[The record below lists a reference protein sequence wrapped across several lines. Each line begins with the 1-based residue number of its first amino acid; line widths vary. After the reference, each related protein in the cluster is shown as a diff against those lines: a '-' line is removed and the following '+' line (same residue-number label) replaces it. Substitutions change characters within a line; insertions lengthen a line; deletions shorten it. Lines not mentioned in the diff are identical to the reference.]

1 MNMVS
6 SSVVLEAK
14 NKIEQVQHEISDNGQ
29 FQQSIATINE
39 IIGTLASVWR
49 TDGGQDSISKIGN
62 TIQNLDNF
70 SDLDSLISEIKSAT
84 VIYNHS
90 SPQRIN

>member
-6 SSVVLEAK
+6 HTVVLEAK
-14 NKIEQVQHEISDNGQ
+14 RKIEQVQHEINDNGQ

-70 SDLDSLISEIKSAT
+70 SDLDSLISDIKSTT

-90 SPQRIN
+90 SPERIN

>member
-14 NKIEQVQHEISDNGQ
+14 NRIEQAQHEISDNGQ

-70 SDLDSLISEIKSAT
+70 SDLDSLVSEIKSAAVVYSHT
-84 VIYNHS
+84 P
-90 SPQRIN
+90 PQKLD